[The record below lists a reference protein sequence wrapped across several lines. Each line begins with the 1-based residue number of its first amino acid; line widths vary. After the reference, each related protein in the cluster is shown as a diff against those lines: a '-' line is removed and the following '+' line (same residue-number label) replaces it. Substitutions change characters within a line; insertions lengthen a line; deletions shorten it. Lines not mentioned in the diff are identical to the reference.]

1 MGTPNSSPSEPTDRP
16 VAAAGDG
23 AAAEPPPAVS
33 RGAAEA
39 PDSPETEPAPRTRR
53 RARVIPILPTRPLAS
68 GFVLGIGVILA
79 VALAIAVASISGVLV
94 SVFFGLF
101 IALGLDPAVRGL
113 ERRGLSRGRS
123 VAIVALAFALLIVAI
138 ALVIV
143 PTVVRQIVY
152 LITSVPGAYAD
163 MQGSDWYVG
172 IEAALDVDLDAT
184 IQDGLR
190 EATNLTNFL
199 AVSGG
204 LLQVGAGIV
213 GAISTGFL
221 VVVLTL
227 YFLSS
232 LPMMKDALAG
242 LVPAYKRPRFTGLM
256 EQITHSVGSV
266 VAGGITLSSINAVVV
281 LALQFAVGSSAAV
294 LLAIVAFF
302 ITMLPMIGSVLFL
315 VIGGVASLFISPT
328 AALIFAVG
336 YLVYMQ
342 IEAYVVTPRIMGR
355 AVAVP
360 GILVITGAMIGA
372 ALMGLLGALVAIPIT
387 ASILIILRQ
396 VVVPKQDAQTEPPDE

>member
-1 MGTPNSSPSEPTDRP
+1 MGTQNASAGEPTDQRDDT
-16 VAAAGDG
+16 ARDG
-23 AAAEPPPAVS
+23 AEVEPTRVEGPEPDAAP
-33 RGAAEA
+33 EA
-39 PDSPETEPAPRTRR
+39 APRPRR
-53 RARVIPILPTRPLAS
+53 RARLIRILPTQPLAS
-68 GFVLGIGVILA
+68 GFALGVGLILA
-79 VALAIAVASISGVLV
+79 VALAFAVTSISGVLV

-101 IALGLDPAVRGL
+101 IALGLDPAVRAL
-113 ERRGLSRGRS
+113 ERRGLTRGRS
-123 VAIVALAFALLIVAI
+123 VAIVAVAFAVLIVAI
-138 ALVIV
+138 ALIVI
-143 PTVVRQIVY
+143 PATVRQFAY
-152 LITSVPGAYAD
+152 LVTSVPGAYAD
-163 MQGSDWYVG
+163 MQSSDWYHG
-172 IEAALDVDLDAT
+172 LEDTLGVDLSAT
-184 IQDGLR
+184 VQDGLR

-227 YFLSS
+227 YFLSA
-232 LPMMKDALAG
+232 LPMMKEAAAG

-256 EQITHSVGSV
+256 EQITQSVGSV

-281 LALQFAVGSSAAV
+281 LVLQLAIGSSATV
-294 LLAIVAFF
+294 LLAITAFF
-302 ITMLPMIGSVLFL
+302 ITMLPMIGSLLFL

-328 AALIFAVG
+328 AALIFVIG
-336 YLVYMQ
+336 YLIYIQ
-342 IEAYVVTPRIMGR
+342 IEAYVVTPRVMGR

-387 ASILIILRQ
+387 ASVLIILRQ
-396 VVVPKQDAQTEPPDE
+396 VVVPKQDAQTEPPDD